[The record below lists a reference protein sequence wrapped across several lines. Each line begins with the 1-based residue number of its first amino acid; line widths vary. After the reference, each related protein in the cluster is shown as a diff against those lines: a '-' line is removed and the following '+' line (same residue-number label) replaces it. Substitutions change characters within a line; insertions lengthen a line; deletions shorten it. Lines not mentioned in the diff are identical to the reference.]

1 MENLKHSEITGK
13 VIKAFYKV
21 YNTLGYGFLEKVY
34 ENAMLIEL
42 KKMGLK
48 CSNQLPVIVYY
59 DDLIV
64 GDFVADILVEELV
77 IAELKAIEALAS
89 IHETKLVNYL
99 KATELEVGL
108 LLNFGPKPVFKR
120 RILTQEYLRKQFEE
134 NEMIDI

>member
-34 ENAMLIEL
+34 ENSMLIEL
-42 KKMGLK
+42 KKMGVN
-48 CSNQLPVIVYY
+48 CSNQFPVKVYY

-64 GDFVADILVEELV
+64 GDFTADILVEDSV
-77 IAELKAIEALAS
+77 IVELKAIEGLAP
-89 IHETKLVNYL
+89 IHETQLVNYL

-120 RILTQEYLRKQFEE
+120 RILTQEYLMKQSDE
-134 NEMIDI
+134 NEMIDV

>member
-77 IAELKAIEALAS
+77 IVELKAIEALAS